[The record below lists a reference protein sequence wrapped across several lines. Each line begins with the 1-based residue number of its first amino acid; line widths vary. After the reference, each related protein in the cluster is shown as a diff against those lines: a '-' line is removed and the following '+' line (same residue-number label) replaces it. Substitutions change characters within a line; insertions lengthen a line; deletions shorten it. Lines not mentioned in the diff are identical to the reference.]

1 MYTDAKLFLLS
12 LSLLCAL
19 AHGTAAHARAQR
31 AKYAPTAKADANVA
45 TPPASLPARPVA
57 DKLAPA
63 GWMRYEI
70 GDPARISLLLPGE
83 PVARVDRVSV
93 VPGTSALSRSYMSV
107 TGSGVYG
114 LSYVDALPAVLR
126 QEARK
131 REFFAGFTKEFAE
144 MIRTAMEARGTDVSL
159 TMSEP
164 RAATNGGVAGYEQ
177 DFSNGTLMGRV
188 KLVFDGANAYA
199 VMAVWNGLS
208 SSSERSAFFDSLQ
221 VNAKR

>member
-1 MYTDAKLFLLS
+1 MNTDAKLFLLS

-19 AHGTAAHARAQR
+19 AHGTATPARAQR
-31 AKYAPTAKADANVA
+31 AKDAPAANAA
-45 TPPASLPARPVA
+45 TPPAPPAPLPARPVA

-70 GDPARISLLLPGE
+70 EDPARISLLLPGE

-93 VPGTSALSRSYMSV
+93 VPGTSSLSRSYMSV
-107 TGSGVYG
+107 ADSGVYG

-126 QEARK
+126 QEGRK
-131 REFFAGFTKEFAE
+131 REFFAGFAKEFAE
-144 MIRTAMEARGTDVSL
+144 TIQASIKARGTDVSL

-164 RAATNGGVAGYEQ
+164 RAASIGGLAGYEQ
-177 DFSNGTLMGRV
+177 DFSYGTLMGRV

-199 VMAVWNGLS
+199 VVAVWNGLS
-208 SSSERSAFFDSLQ
+208 SNSERSAFFDSLQ
-221 VNAKR
+221 IDAKR